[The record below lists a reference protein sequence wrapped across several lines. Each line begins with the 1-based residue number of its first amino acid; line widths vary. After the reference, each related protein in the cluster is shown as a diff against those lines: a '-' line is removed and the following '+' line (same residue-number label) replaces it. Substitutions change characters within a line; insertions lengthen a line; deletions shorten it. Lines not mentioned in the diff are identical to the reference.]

1 MGSKIL
7 VVDDAKFSRNMIK
20 KALKNGGYED
30 IIEAASAAE
39 ALEAFKSSSPD
50 LVMLDITLPDRNDLS
65 LLQELLQIRP
75 DARIIMVSA
84 LGQDLIIADALKI
97 GARDFITKP
106 FVEQDMLAVVMSVL
120 FDE

>member
-30 IIEAASAAE
+30 IVEASTAAE
-39 ALEAFKSSSPD
+39 ALESFKTEAPD

-65 LLQELLQIRP
+65 LLQELLQIKP
-75 DARIIMVSA
+75 DARIVMVSA
-84 LGQDLIIADALKI
+84 LGQDLIISDALKI
-97 GARDFITKP
+97 GAKDFITKP
-106 FVEQDMLAVVMSVL
+106 FSEQDLLAVVVSVL

>member
-1 MGSKIL
+1 MGAKIL

-39 ALEAFKSSSPD
+39 ALEAFKSGSPD

>member
-1 MGSKIL
+1 
-7 VVDDAKFSRNMIK
+7 
-20 KALKNGGYED
+20 
-30 IIEAASAAE
+30 
-39 ALEAFKSSSPD
+39 
-50 LVMLDITLPDRNDLS
+50 
-65 LLQELLQIRP
+65 
-75 DARIIMVSA
+75 MVSA

>member
-84 LGQDLIIADALKI
+84 LGQDLIISDAIKI
-97 GARDFITKP
+97 GAKDFITKP
-106 FVEQDMLAVVMSVL
+106 FSEQDLLAVVVNVL
-120 FDE
+120 FEE

>member
-39 ALEAFKSSSPD
+39 ALEAFKSGSPD

>member
-30 IIEAASAAE
+30 IVEAGTAAE
-39 ALEAFKSSSPD
+39 AIESFKANSPD

-65 LLQELLQIRP
+65 LLKELLQIRP
-75 DARIIMVSA
+75 SAKIVMVSA
-84 LGQDLIIADALKI
+84 LGQDLIISDAIKI
-97 GARDFITKP
+97 GAKDFITKP
-106 FVEQDMLAVVMSVL
+106 FSEQDLLAVVVNVL
-120 FDE
+120 FEE

>member
-30 IIEAASAAE
+30 IVEASTAAE
-39 ALEAFKSSSPD
+39 ALESFKTEAPD

-65 LLQELLQIRP
+65 LLQELLQIKL
-75 DARIIMVSA
+75 DARIVMVSA
-84 LGQDLIIADALKI
+84 LGQDLIISDALKI
-97 GARDFITKP
+97 GAKDFITKP
-106 FVEQDMLAVVMSVL
+106 FSEQDLLAVVVSVL

>member
-39 ALEAFKSSSPD
+39 ALEAFKSGSPD

-65 LLQELLQIRP
+65 QLQELLQIRP